1 MHESRIQKTL
11 SRAELLGVSEG
22 TIEKPFEVYNS
33 CPPKKYELDTFVHE
47 RRTSIETFNVIS
59 GVVTSKE
66 SDVEKVEIREND
78 SDLAYA
84 SNSNTFLNKK
94 TPVQPLKVDQK
105 EPGHDE

>member
-1 MHESRIQKTL
+1 M
-11 SRAELLGVSEG
+11 
-22 TIEKPFEVYNS
+22 
-33 CPPKKYELDTFVHE
+33 
-47 RRTSIETFNVIS
+47 IS

-94 TPVQPLKVDQK
+94 TPVQPFKVDQK